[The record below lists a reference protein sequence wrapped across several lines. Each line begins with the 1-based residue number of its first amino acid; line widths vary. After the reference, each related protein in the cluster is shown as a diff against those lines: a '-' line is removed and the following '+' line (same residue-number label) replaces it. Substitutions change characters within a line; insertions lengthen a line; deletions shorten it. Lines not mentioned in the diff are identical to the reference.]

1 MFGRVGCVIEGD
13 FAFYIFQFA
22 PSRAWVVREE
32 EEGKEGEEEEEEV
45 SSFPASS

>member
-32 EEGKEGEEEEEEV
+32 EEGEEEEKEI